1 MRDAPRAYFFYR
13 WSKPARFR
21 HMGGWNESCSKPYR
35 AWEAFM
41 TQTIDTNLGDLIS
54 KFYEHFLAAYG
65 DEELA
70 SVATAAVIND
80 LIGQSATPSR
90 EAAA

>member
-1 MRDAPRAYFFYR
+1 
-13 WSKPARFR
+13 
-21 HMGGWNESCSKPYR
+21 
-35 AWEAFM
+35 M

-54 KFYEHFLAAYG
+54 KFYEHFLAADG

-80 LIGQSATPSR
+80 LIGQRTAPR
-90 EAAA
+90 REEAA